1 MKAMQLTGI
10 RQMEMRE
17 LPDPILV
24 NDSDVLIKILS
35 VGVCGSDI
43 HYYVSGKI
51 GDQVVQYPFTV
62 GHEGAGRVVEVGS
75 AVTHVRPGD
84 RIAVEPAMPCWQC
97 DQCQAGRHHTCRN
110 LRFLGCPKQAEG
122 CLSEYLVMPETS
134 CFKIS
139 ENISMVEAA
148 LSEPLAIG
156 VYGVKRSI
164 PMQSAKIGVLG
175 AGPIGFSVFMP
186 AMSMGAEK
194 AYVTDKI
201 DARLELAKT
210 AGATWTGNPNK
221 SDIVRDILEIEPRG
235 LDIVFDCCG
244 DQEALDQAIEILK
257 PGGKLMIIG
266 IPQFDRFS
274 FPVDKLRHKEV
285 CIQNVR
291 RQCDCLQAA
300 LDMINNKHFDVN
312 VMATHYFGFEQTKEA
327 FDLVS
332 DYADGVLKAM
342 IEFDD

>member
-1 MKAMQLTGI
+1 
-10 RQMEMRE
+10 
-17 LPDPILV
+17 
-24 NDSDVLIKILS
+24 
-35 VGVCGSDI
+35 
-43 HYYVSGKI
+43 
-51 GDQVVQYPFTV
+51 
-62 GHEGAGRVVEVGS
+62 
-75 AVTHVRPGD
+75 
-84 RIAVEPAMPCWQC
+84 
-97 DQCQAGRHHTCRN
+97 
-110 LRFLGCPKQAEG
+110 
-122 CLSEYLVMPETS
+122 MPETS

-244 DQEALDQAIEILK
+244 DQIL
-257 PGGKLMIIG
+257 
-266 IPQFDRFS
+266 
-274 FPVDKLRHKEV
+274 
-285 CIQNVR
+285 
-291 RQCDCLQAA
+291 A
-300 LDMINNKHFDVN
+300 
-312 VMATHYFGFEQTKEA
+312 
-327 FDLVS
+327 
-332 DYADGVLKAM
+332 
-342 IEFDD
+342 